1 MRYLQNR
8 LKRISSLPKAITFDL
23 TVEISFSLVFW
34 KLDIQ
39 IFPRTPRSTQ
49 SSLERHPNMRSKSE
63 LEKVKATDVS
73 IRPGGHLRVIE
84 PKPPQIEKK
93 KKKPNFGHFGALF
106 LVDSLSLSLFLFKF
120 SRKYIQK
127 PLIPFFSQQSRGSVL
142 TLFFLSYVLGPWI

>member
-8 LKRISSLPKAITFDL
+8 LKRISSLPKAITFDP

-84 PKPPQIEKK
+84 PEPPQIEK

-106 LVDSLSLSLFLFKF
+106 LVDSLSLSL
-120 SRKYIQK
+120 
-127 PLIPFFSQQSRGSVL
+127 PL
-142 TLFFLSYVLGPWI
+142 

>member
-8 LKRISSLPKAITFDL
+8 LKRISSLPKAITFDPI
-23 TVEISFSLVFW
+23 VEISFSLVFW

-93 KKKPNFGHFGALF
+93 KKKTQFWAFWSTF
-106 LVDSLSLSLFLFKF
+106 LGRLSLSLSF
-120 SRKYIQK
+120 SLNSLANISKN
-127 PLIPFFSQQSRGSVL
+127 L
-142 TLFFLSYVLGPWI
+142 